1 MATFNVGSAA
11 SHMDSNAFS
20 ELANVEVLE
29 LIGFGMKSSCLW
41 PLPEKP
47 DSKEYSTILPRPLNK
62 KKNNPRRLGK
72 ACCNIIIS
80 MERQLLR
87 ELISQNSP
95 QL

>member
-1 MATFNVGSAA
+1 MATFKVGSAA
-11 SHMDSNAFS
+11 SHMVSNAFS
-20 ELANVEVLE
+20 EFANVEVE
-29 LIGFGMKSSCLW
+29 LIGSGMKSSCLR

-47 DSKEYSTILPRPLNK
+47 DSKEYSTILPKPLNR
-62 KKNNPRRLGK
+62 KKNNPLRFGN

-80 MERQLLR
+80 MGRQLFQ